1 MYMHHDAVMHVILQ
15 AYARA
20 ITSGGGRGPG
30 WGMALLYMASYTD
43 QVFSL

>member
-1 MYMHHDAVMHVILQ
+1 MHDDVTSHVIVG
-15 AYARA
+15 AYARV

-30 WGMALLYMASYTD
+30 WGGALLYMASYTD

>member
-1 MYMHHDAVMHVILQ
+1 MPMHHDAVMHVILQ

-30 WGMALLYMASYTD
+30 WGGALLYTFIPTD
-43 QVFSL
+43 QVFTF